1 MLTDFTALDSLAF
14 DALKKAL
21 NQRLVV
27 NRATLIPSAVNR
39 IWVVETD
46 VRPVVVKRFFSGK
59 AGIEFEML
67 LRARS
72 KGVPVPLPFWK
83 EGEYLV
89 EEYIEGEGCDR
100 LINQMFRSDIAEKI
114 GRWLADFHAKVKDDR
129 GHTILG
135 DATLSNFISSEGSIF
150 CVDLEDARP
159 GEPVEDLGDMSA
171 CILGSEPF
179 FTPIKF
185 DLCMRMIS
193 SYEQASGTDMKE
205 RVRPYVSSH
214 LRADARRK
222 PLFRRTLVAAA
233 KGLER
238 GWPELR

>member
-14 DALKKAL
+14 EALKKAL

-27 NRATLIPSAVNR
+27 NRSTLLPSGVNR
-39 IWVVETD
+39 VWVVETD

-59 AGIEFEML
+59 AGVEFETL

-72 KGVPVPLPFWK
+72 KGVSVPLPFWK

-100 LINQMFRSDIAEKI
+100 LINQMFRSDIAETI
-114 GRWLADFHAKVKDDR
+114 GKWLADFHAKLSDER

-135 DATLSNFISSEGSIF
+135 DASLSNFISSEGRVF
-150 CVDLEDARP
+150 CVDLEDARL

-179 FTPIKF
+179 FTPVKF
-185 DLCMRMIS
+185 DLCLRMIS
-193 SYEQASGTDMKE
+193 SYEQASGAEMRE
-205 RVRPYVSSH
+205 RARPYISRH
-214 LRADARRK
+214 LQADARRK

-238 GWPELR
+238 GWPELH